1 MTPLETWLWIAFIFA
16 CVIAVHPAIDVVAN
30 AKWRFD
36 DKVVWIRCR
45 NLPSWG
51 RLQAIFRDQTEPES
65 LHPAY
70 LPQYRAVREAAWGS
84 FFRGDLTLCNAIKSV
99 NDWLEKHK

>member
-16 CVIAVHPAIDVVAN
+16 CVIAVHPAIDVVMN
-30 AKWRFD
+30 AKWRLD

-51 RLQAIFRDQTEPES
+51 RLQAIFCEHTDPKS
-65 LHPAY
+65 LHPSY

-84 FFRGDLTLCNAIKSV
+84 FFRGNITLVEAIKSV
-99 NDWLEKHK
+99 NGWLERHK